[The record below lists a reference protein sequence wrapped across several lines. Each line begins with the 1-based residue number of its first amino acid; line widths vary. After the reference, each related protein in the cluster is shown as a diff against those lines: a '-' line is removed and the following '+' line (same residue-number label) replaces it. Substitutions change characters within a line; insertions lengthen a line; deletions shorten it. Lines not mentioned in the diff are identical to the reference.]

1 MVNAT
6 ESIKDV
12 WKHKTPYT
20 IANDTQ
26 EIIERY
32 KKTMSSHDYV
42 QLSSANQVQFE
53 ANEKAV
59 SAYKMVSGLIFAQ
72 SIEEM
77 YLILCYRLKGCE
89 QQIEHLRQT
98 TPTGTRYTRST
109 ARTAIAFIASDM
121 GIGGVET
128 FDDLGTHVGRGFNES
143 LLVEEFLRMHANT
156 TRDTLSRLT
165 SRADE
170 IRNQLIDLE
179 QRMQCKP

>member
-1 MVNAT
+1 MVDAT

-20 IANDTQ
+20 IASDTQ

-32 KKTMSSHDYV
+32 KKTMSSHDYI

-53 ANEKAV
+53 ANERAV

-98 TPTGTRYTRST
+98 PTGTRYTRST

-121 GIGGVET
+121 GIDVET

-156 TRDTLSRLT
+156 TRDMLSRLT
-165 SRADE
+165 SRAGE

>member
-1 MVNAT
+1 MVDTT
-6 ESIKDV
+6 ESIKDA
-12 WKHKTPYT
+12 WKRKTPFT
-20 IANDTQ
+20 VASDIQ
-26 EIIERY
+26 EIYDRNARA
-32 KKTMSSHDYV
+32 MPSHDYV

-59 SAYKMVSGLIFAQ
+59 TAYKMVSGLIFAQ

-77 YLILCYRLKGCE
+77 YLILCYRLKSFE
-89 QQIEHLRQT
+89 QQIEQLRQ
-98 TPTGTRYTRST
+98 TPTGTRYTRNT

-128 FDDLGTHVGRGFNES
+128 FDDLGTHVGRGFNEA

>member
-1 MVNAT
+1 MVDAT

-77 YLILCYRLKGCE
+77 YLILCLSPKGF
-89 QQIEHLRQT
+89 RAT
-98 TPTGTRYTRST
+98 DRTP
-109 ARTAIAFIASDM
+109 ASD
-121 GIGGVET
+121 
-128 FDDLGTHVGRGFNES
+128 
-143 LLVEEFLRMHANT
+143 
-156 TRDTLSRLT
+156 DT
-165 SRADE
+165 D
-170 IRNQLIDLE
+170 RNQIYAKHRDRDRVYRE
-179 QRMQCKP
+179 

>member
-1 MVNAT
+1 MVDTT

-20 IANDTQ
+20 IASDTQ

-32 KKTMSSHDYV
+32 KKTMSSHDYI

-53 ANEKAV
+53 ANERAV

-98 TPTGTRYTRST
+98 PTGTRYTRST

-121 GIGGVET
+121 GIDVET

-156 TRDTLSRLT
+156 TRDMLSRLT
-165 SRADE
+165 SRAGE

>member
-1 MVNAT
+1 MVDAT

-12 WKHKTPYT
+12 WKHKSPYT
-20 IANDTQ
+20 IASDTQ

-32 KKTMSSHDYV
+32 KKTMSSHDYI

-53 ANEKAV
+53 ANERAV

-98 TPTGTRYTRST
+98 PTGTRYTRST

-121 GIGGVET
+121 GIDVET

-156 TRDTLSRLT
+156 TRDMLSRLT
-165 SRADE
+165 SRAGE

>member
-1 MVNAT
+1 MVDTT

-20 IANDTQ
+20 IASDTQ

-32 KKTMSSHDYV
+32 KETMSGHDYI

-53 ANEKAV
+53 ANERAV

-77 YLILCYRLKGCE
+77 YLILCFRLKGLE
-89 QQIEHLRQT
+89 EQIEHLRQ

-121 GIGGVET
+121 GIDVET
-128 FDDLGTHVGRGFNES
+128 FDDLSTHVGRSFNES
-143 LLVEEFLRMHANT
+143 LLVEEFLRMRANT

-179 QRMQCKP
+179 RRMQCKP

>member
-1 MVNAT
+1 MVDTT

-20 IANDTQ
+20 IASDTQ

-32 KKTMSSHDYV
+32 KETMSGHDYI

-53 ANEKAV
+53 ANERAV

-77 YLILCYRLKGCE
+77 YLILCFRLKGFE
-89 QQIEHLRQT
+89 EQIEHLRQT
-98 TPTGTRYTRST
+98 STGTRYTRST
-109 ARTAIAFIASDM
+109 ARTAIAFIASDI
-121 GIGGVET
+121 GIGGIET
-128 FDDLGTHVGRGFNES
+128 FDDLSTHVGRSFNEA
-143 LLVEEFLRMHANT
+143 LLVEEFLRMRANT